1 MYKILSVDDEPI
13 NQAIVEELFSAK
25 FDVALA
31 SSGEECLQ
39 NIARIKADL
48 ILLDV
53 SMVGMDGYDTC
64 RELKKNEST
73 RHVPIIFVSAR
84 GSLEDKIKA
93 YEAGG
98 YDYIT
103 KPFNHSEL
111 ESRIKQT
118 IETANQA
125 KIAEKQQNN
134 SSHNSATIS
143 PHTFKEAE
151 RINQFLSECG
161 ASASLS
167 NLGALLLNTCQELN
181 LDCSLQFR
189 TQSEICNFSTKNEIS
204 PLEQSLFEQTT
215 NRDHCFDFNSKTILT
230 YPHISI
236 LIKNMPVDDASQY
249 DGLKNL
255 LGILMEG
262 VESRIKSLINEKTLR
277 QSK

>member
-13 NQAIVEELFSAK
+13 NQAIVKELFSAK

-39 NIARIKADL
+39 NIATIKADL

-53 SMVGMDGYDTC
+53 SMAGMDGYDTC
-64 RELKKNEST
+64 RELKKDAST

-111 ESRIKQT
+111 ESKIKHT
-118 IETANQA
+118 IETAKQSENAA
-125 KIAEKQQNN
+125 KQENN
-134 SSHNSATIS
+134 SSYNSATIS
-143 PHTFKEAE
+143 PPTFEEAE
-151 RINQFLSECG
+151 IINQFLSACC
-161 ASASLS
+161 ASVSLS
-167 NLGALLLNTCQELN
+167 NLGVLLLNTCQELN

-189 TQSEICNFSTKNEIS
+189 TQSETCNFSTKNEIS
-204 PLEQSLFEQTT
+204 PLEQSLFEQTK
-215 NRDHCFDFNSKTILT
+215 NRDRCFDFNSTTIMT
-230 YPHISI
+230 YPHISL
-236 LIKNMPVDDASQY
+236 LIKNMPVDDSDQHG
-249 DGLKNL
+249 GLKNL
-255 LGILMEG
+255 LGILMG
-262 VESRIKSLINEKTLR
+262 GIESRIKALINETALY
-277 QSK
+277 